1 MQDLRVQTFVK
12 VRQESEQCRC
22 SQMALYLLSSFSL
35 CFHFS
40 SPPSTELYRINRE
53 CHRFLRNKEKN
64 QQHFD
69 AFAAPS
75 SGQIWQISKMRFN
88 IFAKFD
94 HQMGQL
100 MQQKCQIF
108 GFTPPPTSLE
118 AYSLLYLNLQYSS
131 VPQRQTK
138 FPHCSPQ
145 NFSLMLPQE

>member
-1 MQDLRVQTFVK
+1 MQDLRVQTFVE

-40 SPPSTELYRINRE
+40 SPRSTKLYRINRE
-53 CHRFLRNKEKN
+53 RQRFLGNKAEN

-75 SGQIWQISKMRFN
+75 SGQIWQIYKMRFN

-94 HQMGQL
+94 HQMGRQ
-100 MQQKCQIF
+100 MQQKCQF
-108 GFTPPPTSLE
+108 FWLHPPPTSLE
-118 AYSLLYLNLQYSS
+118 AYSLLYLYLCSS

-138 FPHCSPQ
+138 FPHCSSQ